1 MPKLSVCIIC
11 KNEQSRIEACLS
23 SVSWADE
30 IVLLDSG
37 SNDKTLELAAKYT
50 DKIHTNIDWQGFGLQ
65 KSRAAELASHD
76 WVLSIDCDEI
86 VTDSLKIEILAQLE
100 KVTPDQVI
108 VLNRLTHFC
117 GQFVYHSGWHPDPI
131 VRIYNKTKY
140 GFNHNLVHESVKCDN
155 APRVQLKSK
164 LEHYTFEGLDKYLA
178 KRNSYAKIWAEER
191 FKKGKSASSLK
202 ALSSAA
208 FAFIRHYIL
217 RLGFLDGR
225 VGLLISVI
233 QMQYSFNKYMMLALL
248 GSQKD

>member
-178 KRNSYAKIWAEER
+178 KRNGYAKIWAQER

>member
-37 SNDKTLELAAKYT
+37 STDKTLELAAKFT
-50 DKIHTNIDWQGFGLQ
+50 DKVFTNLDWQGFGLQ
-65 KSRAAELASHD
+65 KSRAAELASND

-86 VTDSLKIEILAQLE
+86 VTESLRDEILAQLE
-100 KVTPDQVI
+100 KISSDQVI

-131 VRIYNKTKY
+131 VRIYNKAKY
-140 GFNHNLVHESVKCDN
+140 SFNHNLVHESVNCGN
-155 APRVQLKSK
+155 APRIQLKNK

-178 KRNSYAKIWAEER
+178 KRNGYAKIWAEER
-191 FKKGKSASSLK
+191 FRKGKSASSFK
-202 ALSSAA
+202 ALSSAT

-233 QMQYSFNKYMMLALL
+233 QMQYSFNKYMMLAILS
-248 GSQKD
+248 SQED